1 MEERYLQ
8 LLARE
13 YPNRQAALCEIANL
27 TAMSSLPK
35 GTEYFFSDLHGEYK
49 GFSELM
55 NGASGVIREKIRI
68 QFQDVL
74 TNPQQNQLAN
84 LIYDTAGIQMNG

>member
-55 NGASGVIREKIRI
+55 NGNKKSGCPKSSCPFCI
-68 QFQDVL
+68 
-74 TNPQQNQLAN
+74 PA
-84 LIYDTAGIQMNG
+84 A